1 MDFKIA
7 LQNNNKYQII
17 NHIKN
22 GINLNKLID
31 YKYPIFYLIQNDNI
45 ELIELFFS
53 YGAKINIYS
62 CECSMTPIMY
72 AIQLKKDKIIQL
84 LISYGSNLNFILKD
98 YYTEGLGVYFHS
110 LTLNTNIIF
119 WAYETNPFLSAYICG
134 HINAVKYIL
143 NNQLFDVKKEYFSYF
158 NEYEI
163 NENRKKI
170 KYMLKESL
178 KIWSPGRHYLI
189 PNIKKKYIKFIF
201 NLKYK
206 KDMKYKKDIKYKNDF
221 YLPNELWFKICTF
234 I

>member
-7 LQNNNKYQII
+7 LQNNDKYKII
-17 NHIKN
+17 NYVKN
-22 GINLNKLID
+22 GIDLNKLID

-84 LISYGSNLNFILKD
+84 LISYGSNLNFILQD
-98 YYTEGLGVYFHS
+98 YYTEGIDFHS

-119 WAYETNPFLSAYICG
+119 WAYETNPFLSAYIYG
-134 HINAVKYIL
+134 HIKAVKYIL

-158 NEYEI
+158 NDYEI
-163 NENRKKI
+163 NKNRKKI

-178 KIWSPGRHYLI
+178 KIWIPRRHYLI
-189 PNIKKKYIKFIF
+189 SNTKKKYIKLLF
-201 NLKYK
+201 NLKYNN
-206 KDMKYKKDIKYKNDF
+206 IF
-221 YLPNELWFKICTF
+221 YLPNELWFKICAF